1 MIESNNFTSKLTYGK
16 TSSETQ
22 NASTLSM
29 DAFPRLVFGC
39 HDAKWAKVLLKKLIF
54 TKKKDFP
61 RIRHKNVQVSIW
73 CDSPF
78 RIFFF
83 LALFLSFFSAFWRS
97 RPFALHIL
105 SGCRIKLG
113 VDYGQS
119 LEIAPWSIIGQ
130 VGHFTT
136 TFAPKLITLFFSLL
150 RYNAVDIQSRP
161 LCV

>member
-1 MIESNNFTSKLTYGK
+1 MIESNNFTSKLAYGK

-78 RIFFF
+78 
-83 LALFLSFFSAFWRS
+83 LSFFSALWRS

-105 SGCRIKLG
+105 SGCRKKLG

-150 RYNAVDIQSRP
+150 RHNAVNIQSRP